1 MSLYLTRA
9 RYTPDAFKGMIS
21 NPAERASV
29 AKSMFEG
36 ADMKLHNIWH
46 TSNGEVVCIVEGNAI
61 SGSAV
66 GMVVMAS
73 GAFSKVESTELITM
87 EQQLDAMKLAGK
99 VAAKYRPPGK

>member
-1 MSLYLTRA
+1 MSLYMTRA

-29 AKSMFEG
+29 AKAMFEG
-36 ADMKLHNIWH
+36 ADMKLHSMWY
-46 TSNGEVVCIVEGNAI
+46 SNGGEVVCIVEGSAV

-73 GAFSKVESTELITM
+73 GAFSEVDSTELITM
-87 EQQLDAMKLAGK
+87 EQQVDAMKLAGK